1 MGVKFT
7 VSGNWD
13 SSEKWLR
20 KLERGDFFQGL
31 EALAKQGV
39 TALQNATPVDS
50 GLAAASWDYEIKR
63 GRSGLSISWTNHN
76 VENGFPVVVM
86 LQYGYATGTGGYVR
100 GRDFI
105 NPAIKPIFDKISEHV
120 WKAVKP

>member
-13 SSEKWLR
+13 SSERWLK

-31 EALAKQGV
+31 DALAKQGV
-39 TALQNATPVDS
+39 TALQNATPVES
-50 GLAAASWDYEIKR
+50 GLAAASWDYVIKR
-63 GRSGLSISWTNHN
+63 GRTGLSISWINHN
-76 VENGFPVVVM
+76 VENGFPVVIM
-86 LQYGYATGTGGYVR
+86 LQYGYATGTGGYVQ

-105 NPAIKPIFDKISEHV
+105 NPALKPITDKISEHV